1 MAYVVSCLFQ
11 IMMKQY
17 HNVLLFK
24 GNNWIKWSTNLD
36 QKLLKMV
43 RSVSEDRVYNSIEFN
58 EFLMMMSN
66 QEKEE
71 INMECLMEAF
81 K

>member
-1 MAYVVSCLFQ
+1 
-11 IMMKQY
+11 
-17 HNVLLFK
+17 
-24 GNNWIKWSTNLD
+24 
-36 QKLLKMV
+36 MV